1 MSLVARVVGWLRS
14 APQAALR
21 RAQRA
26 AGEGSRRVRVRVIL
40 KGRIG
45 TGWYDVD
52 QQLALPAGAT
62 LATLIDQAERRGL
75 SLRRAIEESPHLRHT
90 LMWNGERAP
99 LEENLDRALSDGD
112 QLYLLGPLAG
122 G

>member
-1 MSLVARVVGWLRS
+1 MSLAAWLRS
-14 APQAALR
+14 RFGGGAADDI
-21 RAQRA
+21 
-26 AGEGSRRVRVRVIL
+26 RVRVIL

-62 LATLIDQAERRGL
+62 LATLIERAERRGIA
-75 SLRRAIEESPHLRHT
+75 LRRAIEESPHLRHT

-99 LEENLDRALSDGD
+99 VDENLGRALADGD
-112 QLYLLGPLAG
+112 QVYLLGPLAG

>member
-1 MSLVARVVGWLRS
+1 MSVLARLRS
-14 APQAALR
+14 AFSR
-21 RAQRA
+21 SS
-26 AGEGSRRVRVRVIL
+26 AGKVRVRLIL

-45 TGWYDVD
+45 TGWYDVN

-62 LATLIDQAERRGL
+62 LGDLIAHAERRGIAL
-75 SLRRAIEESPHLRHT
+75 AHAIEESPHLRHT

-99 LEENLDRALSDGD
+99 VDENRDRALADGD
-112 QLYLLGPLAG
+112 QIYLLGPLAG